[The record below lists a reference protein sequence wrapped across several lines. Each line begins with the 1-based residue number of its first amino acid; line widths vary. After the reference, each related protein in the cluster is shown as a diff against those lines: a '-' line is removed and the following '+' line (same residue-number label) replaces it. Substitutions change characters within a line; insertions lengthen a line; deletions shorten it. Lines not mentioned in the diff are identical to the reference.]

1 MKTFNHLIA
10 QHGVLI
16 SFSIAKKLNRESI
29 KAISDEINKLG
40 GDKKTR
46 NQLLEEEI
54 KRNTMDSMK
63 LTDVPG
69 LIMSKTE
76 IVKEKFMDNSF
87 MKDDKKVISL
97 MILSNLLSK
106 KILDKK
112 APKEQMCF
120 ILISMINSFIKN
132 IIQIICMMKKKMI
145 LTTLK
150 MKKKTNMEMMTNFS
164 KNTLSIYHNRQQ

>member
-87 MKDDKKVISL
+87 MKDEKKVITL
-97 MILSNLLSK
+97 MILSNSLSK

-112 APKEQMCF
+112 LPKEQMCF
-120 ILISMINSFIKN
+120 ILISMINSLGLSDGDFKN
-132 IIQIICMMKKKMI
+132 FHQK
-145 LTTLK
+145 
-150 MKKKTNMEMMTNFS
+150 
-164 KNTLSIYHNRQQ
+164 HNPNYMHDDEDDFDDFEDEEDDDEEDDEF

>member
-10 QHGVLI
+10 HHGVLI
-16 SFSIAKKLNRESI
+16 SFSIAKKLNRESV

-46 NQLLEEEI
+46 TQLLEEEI
-54 KRNTMDSMK
+54 RRNTMDTMK

-87 MKDDKKVISL
+87 MKDEKKVITL

-112 APKEQMCF
+112 LPKEQMCF
-120 ILISMINSFIKN
+120 ILISMINSLGLSDGDFKN
-132 IIQIICMMKKKMI
+132 FHQK
-145 LTTLK
+145 
-150 MKKKTNMEMMTNFS
+150 
-164 KNTLSIYHNRQQ
+164 HNPNYMHEEEDFDDFDDEEDEDYGDDDEF

>member
-54 KRNTMDSMK
+54 KRAYKK
-63 LTDVPG
+63 LALRTHPG
-69 LIMSKTE
+69 
-76 IVKEKFMDNSF
+76 FA
-87 MKDDKKVISL
+87 ISL
-97 MILSNLLSK
+97 TFF
-106 KILDKK
+106 
-112 APKEQMCF
+112 CF
-120 ILISMINSFIKN
+120 
-132 IIQIICMMKKKMI
+132 Q
-145 LTTLK
+145 TTPFYCVSLC
-150 MKKKTNMEMMTNFS
+150 
-164 KNTLSIYHNRQQ
+164 R